1 MLLLCGIVS
10 LWLVI
15 SHIAHFEYPDYFWH
29 ANPDIKTY
37 VGVNVVSKWADFS
50 FFTYITMLLFGIWCI
65 LLSISKLFNLQK
77 MNKFLTQDWLVC
89 FIFVNYVF
97 TTLLYTVFQISSGDF
112 GLYSTVKPVAWHN
125 FGTSIL
131 GHYIFFVISLIIYIK
146 INSQEQISIR
156 NKKIGH
162 ITSSIFLGV
171 YYLVVKLTG
180 EFAYQIRWFP
190 YIIFDAK
197 SFDTTLGIQNYTLS
211 VILLIICMFALF
223 TIYQLTFSLLLRFK
237 QKQRNKKTTPIV

>member
-1 MLLLCGIVS
+1 MLLLSGIVS

-37 VGVNVVSKWADFS
+37 VGINVMSKWVDFS
-50 FFTYITMLLFGIWCI
+50 FFTYVTMLLFGIWCI

-77 MNKFLTQDWLVC
+77 MNDFLTQDSLVC
-89 FIFVNYVF
+89 FIFVNYIF

-112 GLYSTVKPVAWHN
+112 GLYSTVKPLAWHN

-131 GHYIFFVISLIIYIK
+131 GHYFILSLIIFIK
-146 INSQEQISIR
+146 ISSQEQISIK

-162 ITSSIFLGV
+162 ITSSISLGV
-171 YYLVVKLTG
+171 YYLIVKLTG
-180 EFAYQIRWFP
+180 KFAYQIRWFP
-190 YIIFDAK
+190 YIIFDTK
-197 SFDTTLGIQNYTLS
+197 SFGTTLGIQNYTLS
-211 VILLIICMFALF
+211 VILLIVCIIALF
-223 TIYQLTFSLLLRFK
+223 AVYQLTFSLLLRIK
-237 QKQRNKKTTPIV
+237 QKQRLKI